1 MLNIVALQGRLTAD
15 PELKTTPSGVNVC
28 AFSLAVDRDYK
39 SADGE
44 KQTDFINCVA
54 WRGTAEFVSKYF
66 AKGQMLTLK
75 GQVQTRR
82 YTDKDGN
89 NRTAFEILAESVNF
103 CGSKE
108 TTSQSQNTFQT
119 ANLKQS
125 APVQSMAFD
134 SGVSFEDYDSG
145 DDLPF

>member
-1 MLNIVALQGRLTAD
+1 MLNVVALQGRLTAD
-15 PELKTTPSGVNVC
+15 PELKTTPSGVSVC
-28 AFSLAVDRDYK
+28 AFALAVDRDYK
-39 SADGE
+39 GADGE

-54 WRGTAEFVSKYF
+54 WRGTAEFICKYF
-66 AKGQMLTLK
+66 AKGQMMTLK

-89 NRTAFEILAESVNF
+89 KRTAFEILAEGVNF

-108 TTSQSQNTFQT
+108 TASQPATTFQQP
-119 ANLKQS
+119 NSGQS
-125 APVQSMAFD
+125 APVQSMSFD
-134 SGVSFEDYDSG
+134 SGVSFEDYDGG